1 MPGNLAVMHPRGR
14 GFTLIE
20 VLVALG
26 IMAFLLLMAMPS
38 INTYLLDTRIRVTAQ
53 SYYDGAQLA
62 RTEALRRNADVAIT
76 LNNSNR
82 GWSVNSGG
90 GSIAAKPAEAAEKL
104 TVKADA
110 ATVTFNALGAAS
122 ADNTVQFLPVNENT
136 CIAAGGAQR
145 CLNVLVSRGGQ
156 VRLCDPSFTTAGDNR
171 KC

>member
-1 MPGNLAVMHPRGR
+1 MPDNPKAMRPPER

-20 VLVALG
+20 LLVAMG

-62 RTEALRRNADVAIT
+62 RTEALRRNADVVIT
-76 LNNSNR
+76 LTNSNR

-90 GSIAAKPAEAAEKL
+90 GSIAAKSAEAAEKL

-110 ATVTFNALGAAS
+110 MMVTFNALGAAS
-122 ADNTVQFLPVNENT
+122 ADNTVQFLPVNENS
-136 CIAAGGAQR
+136 CLAAGGVQR

-156 VRLCDPSFTTAGDNR
+156 VRLCDPSITTAGDNR